1 MIALPALAPRTVA
14 QALLLVW
21 LGLLVIGGPAPAAAA
36 LQVRIIQPAPGA
48 TVDAATV
55 PIELTVDGAALPVGA
70 MQWTAG
76 GGFHVRLDDQ
86 DVVQTRALRFA
97 LLAVAPGPHRLRV
110 TLEDDPA
117 GSAAPAEVAFTAQ
130 GHSLP
135 TGTTWALA
143 GPVAALAVL
152 LIGGLLVGWLRWVR
166 PQQAEAV
173 YDEPP
178 REP

>member
-1 MIALPALAPRTVA
+1 MPTLSPRTVA

-21 LGLLVIGGPAPAAAA
+21 LGVLLGGGSVGATAA
-36 LQVRIIQPAPGA
+36 LQVRIIQPAPRA

-55 PIELTVDGAALPVGA
+55 PIELTVDGAALPLGTT
-70 MQWTAG
+70 QWTAG

-86 DVVQTRALRFA
+86 DVVQTRELRFA

-110 TLEDDPA
+110 TLEDYA
-117 GSAAPAEVAFTAQ
+117 GGSVSPAEVAFTAQ

-166 PQQAEAV
+166 PQQGEAV